1 MPSAAPAVLLRS
13 PPRFTTLGDV
23 AAQMT
28 RRDVGMLC
36 NFTLR
41 LRHGREIA
49 QPYRFWGLLG
59 FPPRSVGFFF
69 DGVHGSEDN
78 DLHFVFIL
86 DSAFASIR
94 LGMVPNLFI
103 RV

>member
-23 AAQMT
+23 AAQMI

-59 FPPRSVGFFF
+59 FPPRSERELNQIIV
-69 DGVHGSEDN
+69 SNAKE
-78 DLHFVFIL
+78 L
-86 DSAFASIR
+86 DCEFR
-94 LGMVPNLFI
+94 LKKQI
-103 RV
+103 Q

>member
-59 FPPRSVGFFF
+59 FPSRSG
-69 DGVHGSEDN
+69 G
-78 DLHFVFIL
+78 L
-86 DSAFASIR
+86 DTVLRFRNPGQTRITARQIIAR
-94 LGMVPNLFI
+94 AQ
-103 RV
+103 